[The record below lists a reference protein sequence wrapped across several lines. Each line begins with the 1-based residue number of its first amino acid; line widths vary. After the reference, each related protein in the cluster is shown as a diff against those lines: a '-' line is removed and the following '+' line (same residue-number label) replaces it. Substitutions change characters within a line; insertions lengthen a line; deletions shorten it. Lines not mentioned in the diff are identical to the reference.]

1 MQSDNH
7 RARAGNPNRL
17 AQITLQ
23 NRAPAVDE
31 QVDAFP
37 GKRYPRV
44 SLLRC
49 AYVDLKEPDIRYVP
63 LGCQL
68 TGQVQIS
75 WFTLDADY
83 GTTAR
88 GEAECEFTMSAAK
101 IQYVAVR
108 TKILLDQGD
117 ERIFGSRSQP
127 SMSSARAYLVIFS
140 FFPDALSTVAETA
153 CPPISDV
160 FVAWLATQCIPLT
173 VFYPPLIPAKRQR
186 HFAWVNGPR
195 LLPAGHYRVIL
206 PASDW

>member
-117 ERIFGSRSQP
+117 ERIFAIPGRDRRLPAMSKSPRSDPWISQP
-127 SMSSARAYLVIFS
+127 AIHVECSRILGHLQLFS
-140 FFPDALSTVAETA
+140 
-153 CPPISDV
+153 
-160 FVAWLATQCIPLT
+160 
-173 VFYPPLIPAKRQR
+173 
-186 HFAWVNGPR
+186 
-195 LLPAGHYRVIL
+195 
-206 PASDW
+206 